1 VRLSGHTVLVTG
13 GASGI
18 GLGLAE
24 RFRRAGSEVVVCG
37 RREEKLREAQEK
49 IPGLHARTAD
59 LSTEAGRVALCEWA
73 VREFPALDV
82 LVNNAGVQVHASLR
96 EASHWDRFREEV
108 AINLHAPIHLALLL
122 FPHLRQ
128 KPDAAIVNVT
138 SGLAFAPLART
149 PVYAATKSA
158 LHSFTLSLRR
168 QLEGTTVEVIELIP
182 PAVDTDLGGP
192 GLHTFG
198 IKVDELLDAL
208 LPRIEAGERE
218 VAYGFAQ
225 QSSQASR
232 SELDA
237 LAERMNQTPP
247 PR

>member
-1 VRLSGHTVLVTG
+1 MKLSGNTVLVTG

-24 RFRRAGSEVVVCG
+24 RFRRAGSEVIVCG
-37 RREEKLREAQEK
+37 RREEKLREAQRR
-49 IPGLHARTAD
+49 IPGLRVRTAD
-59 LSTEAGRVALCEWA
+59 LSTEDGRVAFAEWV
-73 VREFPALDV
+73 VREHPALNV
-82 LVNNAGVQVHASLR
+82 LVNNAGIQVHRSLL
-96 EASHWDRFREEV
+96 ETSHWERFREEL
-108 AINLHAPIHLALLL
+108 AINLHAPIHLSMLLL
-122 FPHLRQ
+122 PHLRSRER
-128 KPDAAIVNVT
+128 AAIVNVT

-149 PVYAATKSA
+149 PVYAATKAA

-168 QLEGTTVEVIELIP
+168 QLEGTGVEVVELIP

-198 IKVDELLDAL
+198 VKVDELLDGV
-208 LPRIEAGERE
+208 LPRIENGERE

-232 SELDA
+232 AELDA
-237 LAERMNQTPP
+237 MSDRLNQTS
-247 PR
+247 R

>member
-1 VRLSGHTVLVTG
+1 MKLSGNTVLVTG

-37 RREEKLREAQEK
+37 RREEKLREAQER
-49 IPGLHARTAD
+49 IPGLRVRTAD
-59 LSTEAGRVALCEWA
+59 LAREDGRVALAEWA
-73 VREFPALDV
+73 VRQLPALNV
-82 LVNNAGVQVHASLR
+82 LVNNAGIQVHSSLR
-96 EASHWDRFREEV
+96 EASHWESFREEL
-108 AINLHAPIHLALLL
+108 AINLHAPIHLSMLL

-128 KPDAAIVNVT
+128 QERAAIVNVT

-149 PVYAATKSA
+149 PVYAATKAA

-168 QLEGTTVEVIELIP
+168 QLEGTSVEVVELIP

-198 IKVDELLDAL
+198 VKVDELLDAV
-208 LPRIEAGERE
+208 LPRIEDGERE

-237 LAERMNQTPP
+237 LVERMNQTS
-247 PR
+247 R

>member
-1 VRLSGHTVLVTG
+1 MKLSGNTVLVTG

-24 RFRRAGSEVVVCG
+24 RFRRAGSEVIVCG
-37 RREEKLREAQEK
+37 RREEKLREAQER
-49 IPGLHARTAD
+49 IPGLRVRIAD
-59 LSTEAGRVALCEWA
+59 LAGEDGRVALAEWV
-73 VREFPALDV
+73 VREFPALNV
-82 LVNNAGVQVHASLR
+82 LVNNAGIQVHTSLL
-96 EASHWDRFREEV
+96 EASHWDQFREEL
-108 AINLHAPIHLALLL
+108 AINLHAPIQLSMLLL
-122 FPHLRQ
+122 PHLRRRER
-128 KPDAAIVNVT
+128 AAIVNVS

-149 PVYAATKSA
+149 PVYAATKAA
-158 LHSFTLSLRR
+158 LHSFTQSLRR
-168 QLEGTTVEVIELIP
+168 QVEGSGVEVVELIP

-198 IKVDELLDAL
+198 VKVDELLDAV

-232 SELDA
+232 AELDA
-237 LAERMNQTPP
+237 LAERMNQAS
-247 PR
+247 R